1 MQRIQISTNQ
11 APAAIGPYS
20 QAIRSGQFIFTAGQV
35 ALDPASGEI
44 VGADVQ
50 AQTHRVLQNLQAVLT
65 SAGSSLANVVKTTVF
80 LSSMSDFQAMNAVY
94 ATYLASPHQPVQQW
108 LSPNY
113 HARHSS
119 RLNAL
124 LSSTNNKVTG
134 ENQVNAAT
142 IWRSTLERLE
152 TAPIDE
158 VSKAWLQS
166 AQLADA
172 PNSGAD
178 DIDAVSLATQDKASN
193 FI

>member
-94 ATYLASPHQPVQQW
+94 ATYFGQPA
-108 LSPNY
+108 P
-113 HARHSS
+113 A
-119 RLNAL
+119 
-124 LSSTNNKVTG
+124 
-134 ENQVNAAT
+134 
-142 IWRSTLERLE
+142 RSTVAVAELPRKALVEIE
-152 TAPIDE
+152 CIAVIDE
-158 VSKAWLQS
+158 
-166 AQLADA
+166 
-172 PNSGAD
+172 
-178 DIDAVSLATQDKASN
+178 
-193 FI
+193 